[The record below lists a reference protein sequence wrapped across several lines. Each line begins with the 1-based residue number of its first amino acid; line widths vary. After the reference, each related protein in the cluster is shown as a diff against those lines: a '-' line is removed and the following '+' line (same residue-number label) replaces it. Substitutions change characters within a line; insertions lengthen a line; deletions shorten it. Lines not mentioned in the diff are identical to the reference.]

1 MSDDTERPTNLGF
14 FASQEMAERL
24 REVAKQQ
31 DRSVSAVIRKAIE
44 AELRREESEEVTA
57 S

>member
-1 MSDDTERPTNLGF
+1 MSDDTDRPTNLGF
-14 FASQEMAERL
+14 YTSERMAERL

-31 DRSVSAVIRKAIE
+31 DRSVSAVIRKAVE
-44 AELRREESEEVTA
+44 AELQREAEELTA